1 MSLFYDY
8 VHLCRL
14 HRPIGIWLLLF
25 PGLIGLSA
33 AQKSWPIAYWYIFIA
48 GAVAMRSAG
57 CIYNDIVDR
66 PFDGGVSRTKNRPM
80 VRSQYPVS
88 FKRAFLFLILN
99 LIIGLVC
106 LLQLNL
112 ITIGIGLVTAFM
124 IAVYP
129 WMKRIT
135 YWPQLF
141 LGFTMNMG
149 FLIGWFAMEETINV
163 GMFLLYFGMVSWT
176 LGYDTIYGFQDM
188 SDDAL
193 IGVKSSSLKVQHAP
207 KRFLAYSYSATIVS
221 WISAGILMNLSF
233 VYYLGVFFIFMLF
246 FWQIV
251 TLNPQSPSNC
261 LKRFQSNQWVGIV
274 LWGAVI
280 LGI

>member
-80 VRSQYPVS
+80 VRKRNPVS
-88 FKRAFLFLILN
+88 IKRAFLFLILN
-99 LIIGLVC
+99 LIIGIVC

-112 ITIGIGLVTAFM
+112 MTIGIGLVTAFM
-124 IAVYP
+124 IAAYP

-149 FLIGWFAMEETINV
+149 FLIGWIAVEGSINIV
-163 GMFLLYFGMVSWT
+163 MFLLYFGMVSWT

-207 KRFLAYSYSATIVS
+207 KRFLTYSYSATIVS

-233 VYYLGVFFIFMLF
+233 VYYLGLVFILLLF
-246 FWQIV
+246 VWQIV
-251 TLNPQSPSNC
+251 TLDPTNPLNC

-274 LWGAVI
+274 LWLCLI
-280 LGI
+280 LSG